1 MGKIIFYEDKDFSGS
16 HFECSKDCPDL
27 LSNLSRCN
35 SIRVESSCFM
45 IYEKPN
51 YTGNQYYLRRG
62 EYPNFHHWSGVNDLV
77 GSCRHI
83 HTESGSFNMRL
94 FERIEFGGQMI
105 DLIDDCPS
113 VMDRFNIH
121 NIFSCNVTN
130 GNWLFYEHP
139 HYHGKMYLI
148 RPGEYKRFNA
158 SGSCSDKPTGW
169 QLALLEQ
176 IQGPENR
183 EPMAHHLPAE
193 ARQSQGA
200 LAPPS
205 SHQD

>member
-62 EYPNFHHWSGVNDLV
+62 EYPNFHHWSGINDSV

-121 NIFSCNVTN
+121 NIFSCNVMN

-148 RPGEYKRFNA
+148 RPGEYKRFSEWGGRSA
-158 SGSCSDKPTGW
+158 RVGSIRRIM
-169 QLALLEQ
+169 EY
-176 IQGPENR
+176 
-183 EPMAHHLPAE
+183 
-193 ARQSQGA
+193 
-200 LAPPS
+200 
-205 SHQD
+205 